1 MFKTYRSENQM
12 FFLFFNLLLMN
23 LKGTYYGFLKIALHV
38 VFNIDLS
45 ERKHPTK
52 F

>member
-1 MFKTYRSENQM
+1 MTVSVQTIQRA
-12 FFLFFNLLLMN
+12 
-23 LKGTYYGFLKIALHV
+23 LKGTYYGFFKIALHV

-45 ERKHPTK
+45 ERKHPAK